1 MMSKAVL
8 IISIACMIFLLS
20 LQILYFISYSN
31 QIIQIFGELFTIPS
45 IVFVVFAFF
54 FSLVKVLKKN
64 KEYNLVLGINIF
76 TILISIAATAFLD

>member
-45 IVFVVFAFF
+45 LVFVVFAFF
-54 FSLVKVLKKN
+54 F
-64 KEYNLVLGINIF
+64 
-76 TILISIAATAFLD
+76 